1 MDVEVLRKKCNPM
14 VDLSKFSSN
23 KKILSGVI
31 VSCYNQGNPILL
43 GLSKAIAESL
53 FAIVILSKNYA
64 SLTWCLDELVKIME
78 YREKMGSIVLSIFYD
93 VDPSMVRKLTR
104 TYAKTFGE
112 HEKCF

>member
-1 MDVEVLRKKCNPM
+1 M
-14 VDLSKFSSN
+14 
-23 KKILSGVI
+23 
-31 VSCYNQGNPILL
+31 
-43 GLSKAIAESL
+43 
-53 FAIVILSKNYA
+53 
-64 SLTWCLDELVKIME
+64 KIME